1 MERYNAFMNA
11 FTKANPEMKSRQFQ
25 LQEGQKMW
33 NELKNYPE
41 KLNEKMLELK
51 TKASKSQT
59 NLLQM
64 WAGLG
69 NKASKRSIEETPRP
83 SDAFPATSNENLEI
97 ASKVSLSILE

>member
-1 MERYNAFMNA
+1 MNA

-41 KLNEKMLELK
+41 TLNEKMLELK

-69 NKASKRSIEETPRP
+69 NKASKRSIEESPRP